1 MSEEKSE
8 KPNEKRDAYINWAT
22 IHLFFLFVV
31 LVESILL
38 LVISTSFYCGIPG
51 LSSLF
56 SGLVGVIVGGLLT
69 FFTSYYLLSL
79 KHLQDLKSIARGFI
93 SEFRMYQKN
102 IQRFVDEYSN
112 GSTSV
117 NNNFLQEMDCH
128 IFDNNSLYYALRKEM
143 FKFDEGIVEQLLQLY
158 SFLMYAEED
167 RRMILHLRKN
177 LPENAPNIIELKT
190 EMLDTLQ
197 QANLLIPEIIKDL
210 TFIIDRK
217 I

>member
-1 MSEEKSE
+1 
-8 KPNEKRDAYINWAT
+8 
-22 IHLFFLFVV
+22 
-31 LVESILL
+31 
-38 LVISTSFYCGIPG
+38 
-51 LSSLF
+51 
-56 SGLVGVIVGGLLT
+56 
-69 FFTSYYLLSL
+69 
-79 KHLQDLKSIARGFI
+79 
-93 SEFRMYQKN
+93 
-102 IQRFVDEYSN
+102 
-112 GSTSV
+112 
-117 NNNFLQEMDCH
+117 MDCH